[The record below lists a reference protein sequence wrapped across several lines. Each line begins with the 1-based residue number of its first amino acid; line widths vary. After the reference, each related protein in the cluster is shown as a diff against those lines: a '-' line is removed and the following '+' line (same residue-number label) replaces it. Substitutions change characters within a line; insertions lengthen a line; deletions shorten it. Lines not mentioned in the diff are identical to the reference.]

1 MKSNDSQQCLVDLH
15 EVMTSRC
22 LETMIKKNN
31 DYANPEHANNPFA
44 NFDASRV
51 FGIHPAM
58 GILLRVQDKLKRI
71 ESFVRN
77 GDLSVSEESWM
88 DSCEDVINYMVLIA
102 AILKRES
109 DANE

>member
-15 EVMTSRC
+15 EEKTSRC

-77 GDLSVSEESWM
+77 GNLSVSEESWM